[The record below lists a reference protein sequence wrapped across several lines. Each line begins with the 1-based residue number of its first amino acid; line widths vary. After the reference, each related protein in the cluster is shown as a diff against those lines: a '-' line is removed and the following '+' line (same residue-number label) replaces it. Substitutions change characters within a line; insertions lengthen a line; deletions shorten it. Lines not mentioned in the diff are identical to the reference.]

1 MAFKDSLGQGIQSKF
16 CDESLDDLDLL
27 NGGYGGLFNF
37 NHTFYAVR
45 KNIVWKFKLE
55 VVFTQ
60 GSYTST
66 QKIIETTTWNKLFRG
81 IY

>member
-1 MAFKDSLGQGIQSKF
+1 MALKDSLGQRIQNKF
-16 CDESLDDLDLL
+16 CNESLDDLDLM

-37 NHTFYAVR
+37 NDTFYAVR
-45 KNIVWKFKLE
+45 KDIVWKFKLE
-55 VVFTQ
+55 VILTQ
-60 GSYTST
+60 RSYTST